1 MSGAAANGGRSPLL
15 WWGVRP
21 RRTLALVAVGTGLLA
36 GACGAP
42 PPPVAAG
49 DDRPVVL
56 ATFTVLADLAAV
68 VAGEDATV
76 LSLVDVGA
84 EIHGHQPSP
93 DDLRRAAA
101 ADLVL
106 ANGLGLEVWLT
117 DLVGPLDL
125 PTVVLSDGVDPLPV
139 GTVEAAGASGT
150 GHGSGAPV
158 NPHAWMSPREAV
170 GYVER
175 IAAALA
181 DLDPAHAD
189 DYAARA
195 EVYADEITQVGEDL
209 LRRLETVPPAA
220 RVLVTCEGAFSYLA
234 RDAGLEEAYLWPVNA
249 ERQGTPRQVAAV
261 VDRVR
266 EADVPAV
273 FCEST
278 VADRAQRQVARETGA
293 TFAGV
298 LYVDSLSGPD
308 GPVPT
313 YLDLLRHDA
322 DVIAAGLGAA

>member
-1 MSGAAANGGRSPLL
+1 MPNFRRAAVAVVVAAA
-15 WWGVRP
+15 
-21 RRTLALVAVGTGLLA
+21 
-36 GACGAP
+36 ACGALAGCGAP
-42 PPPVAAG
+42 TAAVRPG
-49 DDRPVVL
+49 PDDDPRPAVL
-56 ATFTVLADLAAV
+56 ATFTVLADMAAV
-68 VAGEDATV
+68 VAGDDARVT
-76 LSLVDVGA
+76 SLVDVGA

-106 ANGLGLEVWLT
+106 ANGLGLEVWLD
-117 DLVGPLDL
+117 DLLGPLDV
-125 PTVVLSDGVDPLPV
+125 PVVELADGIDALPV
-139 GTVEAAGASGT
+139 GDDAARAAA
-150 GHGSGAPV
+150 HGPHPPH
-158 NPHAWMSPREAV
+158 NPHAWMSPAEGRR
-170 GYVER
+170 YVER

-181 DLDPAHAD
+181 DLDPAHAAG
-189 DYAARA
+189 YAARA
-195 EVYADEITQVGEDL
+195 TAYGDAIAAVGEDL
-209 LRRLETVPPAA
+209 TRRLAAVPPEA

-234 RDAGLEEAYLWPVNA
+234 RDVGLEEAYLWPVNA

-266 EADVPAV
+266 AAGVPAV

-278 VADRAQRQVARETGA
+278 VPATAQAQVARETGA
-293 TFAGV
+293 RLGGV

-322 DVIAAGLGAA
+322 EVIAAGLGGDA